1 MFRMFRSVALF
12 SLCALISLGLV
23 SSSTASTDPPA
34 ALRLNALTVN
44 LTGFGW
50 VGLQRVRIVVDRW
63 STDEEQTRLIDT
75 LIKKPESLLS
85 QMQDI
90 TPRAGFVQTGESLG
104 WDVQYAHEETLP
116 DGSRRI
122 LLATDR
128 PMSFREA
135 ARQPISASYEF
146 TVFQIRI
153 GADGRGEGELLPA
166 AKIAYNNATKKVEIE
181 NYAFAPL
188 RLTAVAEEK

>member
-1 MFRMFRSVALF
+1 MFRMFRSVGAF

-23 SSSTASTDPPA
+23 STSTASTDPPA
-34 ALRLNALTVN
+34 ALRLNALSMN

-50 VGLQRVRIVVDRW
+50 AGLQRVRIVVDRW
-63 STDEEQTRLIDT
+63 STDEEQTRLINT
-75 LIKKPESLLS
+75 MVNKPDSLLS

-90 TPRAGFVQTGESLG
+90 APRAGFVQTDGSLG
-104 WDVQYAHEETLP
+104 WDLLYAHEETLP

-135 ARQPISASYEF
+135 VSQPILSTYGF
-146 TVFQIRI
+146 TVFQIQI
-153 GADGRGEGELLPA
+153 GADGRGQGELLPA
-166 AKIAYNNATKKVEIE
+166 AKIAYNTATKKVEIE
-181 NYAFAPL
+181 NYAFTPL